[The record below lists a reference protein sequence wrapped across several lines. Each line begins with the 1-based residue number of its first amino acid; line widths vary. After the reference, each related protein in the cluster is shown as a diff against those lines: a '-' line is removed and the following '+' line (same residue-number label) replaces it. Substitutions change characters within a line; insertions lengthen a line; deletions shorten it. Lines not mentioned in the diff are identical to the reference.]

1 LGASANSK
9 WKIRAISKTGECMK
23 LLLLLLLLLNRKP
36 EEKKKSK

>member
-23 LLLLLLLLLNRKP
+23 LLLLLLLLNRKP